1 MVGAVK
7 KWQKADPQNSLQTWR
22 NLLEGNSSLEMH
34 LNALCKLAESNYT
47 AYECVINS
55 CSTLPSGKW
64 MEAANEPHQREVV
77 KELLGARDAM
87 LGIRYHMRKMGEA
100 AGIPIEPES
109 QTRLLDAT
117 MNMEGVLLAGV
128 PGAGGFDAVF
138 AVTLGSSSNNVVK
151 AWSSQNVLALL
162 VREDPRGVAL
172 ENNDPR
178 TSAVTSGVSSIK
190 IE

>member
-1 MVGAVK
+1 MVNGILSV
-7 KWQKADPQNSLQTWR
+7 L
-22 NLLEGNSSLEMH
+22 SSLFSPHFDH
-34 LNALCKLAESNYT
+34 LFYT
-47 AYECVINS
+47 TS
-55 CSTLPSGKW
+55 L
-64 MEAANEPHQREVV
+64 HLQ
-77 KELLGARDAM
+77 
-87 LGIRYHMRKMGEA
+87 
-100 AGIPIEPES
+100 IEPES